1 MEKLFIVLRSDLE
14 PGAQLAQTGHAV
26 SEFSAQH
33 PELFQRWRDGAKN
46 IVVLA
51 VPDEPELTSLLQRAR
66 MAHVSTAGFY
76 EPDLGNSLTAI
87 ALAAGAQRLVSSLP
101 LAGRPARAA

>member
-1 MEKLFIVLRSDLE
+1 MKKLFIVLRRDLE

-33 PELFQRWRDGAKN
+33 PELFRAWRDGAKN

-51 VPDEPELTSLLQRAR
+51 VPDEPTLENLLTRAR
-66 MAHVSTAGFY
+66 MADVATAGFH
-76 EPDLGNSLTAI
+76 EPDLNNSLTAI
-87 ALAAGAQRLVSSLP
+87 ALSAAARRLVSELP
-101 LAGRPARAA
+101 LAGRPSKAA